1 MFKLRNKAFWGQ
13 WVPLP
18 LRLIIGFGFMAHG
31 WAKLSRGPSGFAK
44 LLAQIGA
51 RFPEATAWVSTF
63 MELLGGLAIFV
74 GAFVE
79 VVSVPLI
86 VMMLVAMFTVHL
98 KYGFSSIN
106 TIGLTA
112 EGPQFGPPGYEVNLL
127 YIAGLVSL
135 ILGGAGA
142 LSVDRL
148 LLRKEALSEPQRA
161 PAGCLTRF
169 AEPRLG
175 IECEDHYVAVLRRV
189 LFPQVGYFAT
199 SALAQAGP
207 REGIPCERFS
217 GRGSAGRRCWS
228 SGRSRS
234 RNRRTATR

>member
-1 MFKLRNKAFWGQ
+1 MFKLRNKASWSR

-51 RFPEATAWVSTF
+51 PLPEATAWLSTL
-63 MELLGGLAIFV
+63 MEILGGLAILV

-86 VMMLVAMFTVHL
+86 VMMLVALLTVHL
-98 KYGFSSIN
+98 RYGFSSIN

-112 EGPQFGPPGYEVNLL
+112 DGPKFGPPGYEVNLL

-142 LSVDRL
+142 MSVDRL
-148 LLRKEALSEPQRA
+148 LSRRGRPSERPKEQEQPARA
-161 PAGCLTRF
+161 
-169 AEPRLG
+169 
-175 IECEDHYVAVLRRV
+175 
-189 LFPQVGYFAT
+189 
-199 SALAQAGP
+199 S
-207 REGIPCERFS
+207 
-217 GRGSAGRRCWS
+217 
-228 SGRSRS
+228 
-234 RNRRTATR
+234 